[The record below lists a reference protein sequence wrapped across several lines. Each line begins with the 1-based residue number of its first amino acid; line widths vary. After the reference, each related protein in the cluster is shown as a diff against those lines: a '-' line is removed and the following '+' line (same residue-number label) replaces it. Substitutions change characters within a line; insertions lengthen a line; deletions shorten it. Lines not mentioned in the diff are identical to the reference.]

1 VCSPLPFLIVV
12 CLFRPEKHSLLTK
25 PDTGIDTSQIHV
37 SASKQEGRAQP
48 PAIDSFVLEDDLLS
62 KVDLIPPPKE
72 ITALLKKAERK
83 EVTSALYVRCL
94 QAYQELAQVG
104 DMSEEHTK

>member
-1 VCSPLPFLIVV
+1 MCSPLPTLNLGYF
-12 CLFRPEKHSLLTK
+12 FRPEKHSLLTK
-25 PDTGIDTSQIHV
+25 PDTGIDTSKIHV
-37 SASKQEGRAQP
+37 STSKQERRAQP
-48 PAIDSFVLEDDLLS
+48 PAGDSFEDNLLS